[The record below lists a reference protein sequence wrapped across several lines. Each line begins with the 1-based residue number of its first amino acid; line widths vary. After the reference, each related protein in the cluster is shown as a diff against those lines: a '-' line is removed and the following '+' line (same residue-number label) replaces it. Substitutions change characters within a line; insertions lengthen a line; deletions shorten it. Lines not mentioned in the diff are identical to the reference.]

1 MEKKGSRKRGLR
13 WFFGGFVLLAVLATG
28 YANYTYEE
36 VLVSARQDAVKVTNE
51 LEKKVKN
58 HFSYIDEVLNA
69 AAFNV
74 LYSDD
79 ADKKVLEYLHNLK
92 QSYFGINALE
102 YIDEEGIVRYSTDTL
117 VGKISLADRPYF
129 QKLKNPKIQKTF
141 SNVISVGDLNERYIT
156 RLIGLYDTTG
166 KFIGA
171 VSAHI
176 GLNEVDGIVSSVYA
190 NNDIQTYVRNIY
202 TFDYISKNSKDDQN
216 DFYRPLIDNDN
227 MIAKQIALG
236 MREAGF
242 WYDSNIDD
250 EKKFASFKVMR
261 QYPFYVEVTLSA
273 DKYLAPWKRDVVTNF
288 TIILLLALYSS
299 FVLYKVKHHRLDSDK
314 NRLILNPI

>member
-1 MEKKGSRKRGLR
+1 MEKKSSTRGFR
-13 WFFGGFVLLAVLATG
+13 WLVGVFVVLAVLVTA
-28 YANYTYEE
+28 YARYTYEE
-36 VLVSARQDAVKVTNE
+36 VLVNARQDALKVTQE
-51 LEKKVKN
+51 LENKINN

-74 LYSDD
+74 LYSGET
-79 ADKKVLEYLHNLK
+79 DKKVLEYLHNLK
-92 QSYFGINALE
+92 ESYFGINALE
-102 YIDEEGIVRYSTDTL
+102 YIDEKGIVRYSTDTL

-129 QKLKNPKIQKTF
+129 QKLKHSKIQKTF
-141 SNVISVGDLNERYIT
+141 SNVISVGDLNERYII
-156 RLIGLYDTTG
+156 RLIGLYDTRG
-166 KFIGA
+166 EFIGA

-176 GLNEVDGIVSSVYA
+176 GLNEVDGIVANVYA
-190 NNDIQTYVRNIY
+190 NNDIQTYVRNIH
-202 TFDYISKNSKDDQN
+202 TFDYISKNLKDDQN

-242 WYDSNIDD
+242 WYDSKVDD
-250 EKKFASFKVMR
+250 EKKFASFKVLR
-261 QYPFYVEVTLSA
+261 QHPFYVEVTLSA

-299 FVLYKVKHHRLDSDK
+299 FVLYKVKHHRVEPDK
-314 NRLILNPI
+314 NRRILNPV